1 MAKSNWKNIN
11 DYDIAVIKNRKIIRD
26 KIPMTD
32 FEFLRLTNFLTVDGS
47 ILPLTKIDRSNII
60 KVIAAKKA

>member
-11 DYDIAVIKNRKIIRD
+11 DYDIALIKNRKIIRD

>member
-1 MAKSNWKNIN
+1 MAKSNCRSIN
-11 DYDIAVIKNRKIIRD
+11 DYDIALIKNTKIIWD
-26 KIPMTD
+26 KIPITD

-60 KVIAAKKA
+60 KVIATKKA